1 MGSGKPTYKRV
12 GLTNNRQVSQ
22 MRPPLA
28 ACEPAGCYNKLLDV
42 LYVFDSVWNSVKKVV
57 GPDVFNLKS

>member
-1 MGSGKPTYKRV
+1 
-12 GLTNNRQVSQ
+12 
-22 MRPPLA
+22 MRAPLA